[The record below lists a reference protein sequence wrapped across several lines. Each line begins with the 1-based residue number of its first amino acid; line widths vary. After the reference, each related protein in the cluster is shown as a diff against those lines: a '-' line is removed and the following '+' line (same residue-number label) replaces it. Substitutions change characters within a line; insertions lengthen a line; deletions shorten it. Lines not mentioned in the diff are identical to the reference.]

1 MKVNRQS
8 AIGDFLVA
16 CRDLLGEIEILNPG
30 YLETC
35 TKTSFSWA
43 HDPGSVCLATNRKYF
58 EQALGNSNIAAIV
71 TCRGAITQKANSKAL
86 IILER
91 CAELFYMLHN
101 NNILRSETRMDVSD
115 TVPSVAPT
123 AQIATTAIVS
133 PQSIIG
139 DNARISEYCQLIGRV
154 SIGSDC
160 AIHPNV
166 TIGTDGFFSKM
177 IMGKKTHISHFG
189 GVVIGNNCVIHVGTN
204 IARSVNF
211 NESTVLEDDVHIG
224 ARSNVGHD
232 CRIGRNTDISANVQ
246 IMGRAEIGAD
256 VWLGAN
262 VVISNMVKVGNGAI
276 VRIGSVVIEDVA
288 EAEDV
293 SGNFAIKHAMNLKN
307 YRMRVR

>member
-1 MKVNRQS
+1 
-8 AIGDFLVA
+8 
-16 CRDLLGEIEILNPG
+16 
-30 YLETC
+30 
-35 TKTSFSWA
+35 
-43 HDPGSVCLATNRKYF
+43 
-58 EQALGNSNIAAIV
+58 
-71 TCRGAITQKANSKAL
+71 
-86 IILER
+86 
-91 CAELFYMLHN
+91 
-101 NNILRSETRMDVSD
+101 
-115 TVPSVAPT
+115 
-123 AQIATTAIVS
+123 
-133 PQSIIG
+133 
-139 DNARISEYCQLIGRV
+139 
-154 SIGSDC
+154 
-160 AIHPNV
+160 V

-177 IMGKKTHISHFG
+177 IMGKKTHIRHFG

-211 NESTVLEDDVHIG
+211 NESTVLEDNVHIG

-232 CRIGRNTDISANVQ
+232 CKIGRNTDISANVQ

-262 VVISNMVKVGNGAI
+262 VGISNMVKVGNGAI